1 MLQFFLFFFLFP
13 SLAFC
18 QMTLMPQVGAERFEL
33 HQLYS
38 MSDGDSIR
46 MDQFKWY
53 MSTAHGEIH
62 LVDASE
68 PATYTLPFL
77 SNTIQLGLDST
88 ANTAGR
94 FDGAF
99 DPLLGMYWAWNTGY
113 IHLKLVGCLVQT
125 GNQFPFEYHIGGYK
139 APFETF
145 VPIKI
150 PAGTN
155 KIPLHLE
162 RLFVALP
169 ITTTPNIM
177 LPGAA
182 AKQIFHAFSTV
193 FE

>member
-1 MLQFFLFFFLFP
+1 MLRFFPFFLLFP
-13 SLAFC
+13 SLAFS
-18 QMTLMPQVGAERFEL
+18 QMTLLPQVGSERFEL
-33 HQLYS
+33 HQLYL

-150 PAGTN
+150 PTGTN

>member
-1 MLQFFLFFFLFP
+1 MLRFFPFFLLFP
-13 SLAFC
+13 SLAFS
-18 QMTLMPQVGAERFEL
+18 QMTLLPQVGLEQFEL
-33 HQLYS
+33 HQLYARP
-38 MSDGDSIR
+38 DGDSIR

-53 MSTAHGEIH
+53 MSTAQGEVH

-125 GNQFPFEYHIGGYK
+125 GHQFPFEYHIGGYK

-182 AKQIFHAFSTV
+182 AKQIFHTFSTV

>member
-18 QMTLMPQVGAERFEL
+18 QMTLMPQVGSERFEL

-38 MSDGDSIR
+38 MSVGDSIR
-46 MDQFKWY
+46 IDQFKWY

-62 LVDASE
+62 LLDASE
-68 PATYTLPFL
+68 PATYDLPFS
-77 SNTIQLGLDST
+77 SNAIQLGLDST

-94 FDGAF
+94 FDGGY

-113 IHLKLVGCLVQT
+113 IHLKLVGCLVQK
-125 GNQFPFEYHIGGYK
+125 GRQLPFEYHIGGYK

-182 AKQIFHAFSTV
+182 AQQIFHAFSTA

>member
-1 MLQFFLFFFLFP
+1 MLRSFLFFFLLP
-13 SLAFC
+13 SLAFN
-18 QMTLMPQVGAERFEL
+18 QTTLMPQVGSERFEL

-38 MSDGDSIR
+38 MSNGDSIR
-46 MDQFKWY
+46 IDQFKWY
-53 MSTAHGEIH
+53 MSTAQGEIH

-68 PATYTLPFL
+68 PTSYSFPFS
-77 SNTIQLGLDST
+77 SNAIHLGLDST

-94 FDGAF
+94 FDGAY
-99 DPLLGMYWAWNTGY
+99 DPLLGMYWSWNTGY
-113 IHLKLVGCLVQT
+113 IHLKLVGCLVQK
-125 GNQFPFEYHIGGYK
+125 GHQFPFEYHIGGYK

-155 KIPLHLE
+155 KILLHLE

-169 ITTTPNIM
+169 ITRTPNIM
-177 LPGAA
+177 LPGATA
-182 AKQIFHAFSTV
+182 QQIFHAFSTV

>member
-1 MLQFFLFFFLFP
+1 MLRFFLFFFLFP

-18 QMTLMPQVGAERFEL
+18 QMTLLPQVGSERFEL

-38 MSDGDSIR
+38 LSDGDSIR
-46 MDQFKWY
+46 IDQFKWY
-53 MSTAHGEIH
+53 MSTAQGEVH

-68 PATYTLPFL
+68 PSTYALPFS
-77 SNTIQLGLDST
+77 SNAIQMGLDST

-94 FDGAF
+94 FDGAY

-113 IHLKLVGCLVQT
+113 IHLKLVGCLVQK

-150 PAGTN
+150 PAGIN

-162 RLFVALP
+162 RLFAALP

-177 LPGAA
+177 LPGATA
-182 AKQIFHAFSTV
+182 QQIFHAFSTA